1 MRCGYSGESAATLK
15 VSSLG
20 QHPSQ
25 KIILTLDL
33 WFGIYHKLQSIFLK
47 PKKEEQVSDAK
58 RAFTSSSL
66 FDLKSLIFV

>member
-1 MRCGYSGESAATLK
+1 MRCGYSGDSAATLK
-15 VSSLG
+15 VSSLD

-33 WFGIYHKLQSIFLK
+33 WFGIMSCRSIFLK

-58 RAFTSSSL
+58 RAVTSLSL